1 MLEKTQFAK
10 FITIYSN
17 TTKVPLWNL
26 FELPQMLNSKNAV
39 TILKA
44 GIVSNNASSFP
55 YLTKILQHIEATL
68 LPADVGQSES
78 FFDNLLRP
86 EKLLTKEKSKTLRLN
101 PLYQMRVYTAL
112 IKLFDS
118 PRNQN

>member
-1 MLEKTQFAK
+1 VLEKTQFAK

-17 TTKVPLWNL
+17 TTKAPLWNL

-39 TILKA
+39 SILK
-44 GIVSNNASSFP
+44 GGLVSNNASSFP
-55 YLTKILQHIEATL
+55 YLTKILKHIEATL
-68 LPADVGQSES
+68 LPADVGQSEL
-78 FFDNLLRP
+78 FFDSLLRP

-101 PLYQMRVYTAL
+101 PLYQMRVYSAL

-118 PRNQN
+118 PQNQN

>member
-1 MLEKTQFAK
+1 VLEKTQFAK

-17 TTKVPLWNL
+17 TTKAPLWNL
-26 FELPQMLNSKNAV
+26 FQLPQMLNHNNAIS
-39 TILKA
+39 ILKA
-44 GIVSNNASSFP
+44 GLVSNNASSFK
-55 YLTKILQHIEATL
+55 YLTNILQHIEATL

-101 PLYQMRVYTAL
+101 PLYQMRVYSAL
-112 IKLFDS
+112 IKLFDLTQ
-118 PRNQN
+118 NQN